1 MPTHTFTFT
10 MFFPFFSFLGYN
22 YIYNIQIKNL
32 KPTKYYIKELK
43 LQNKPQTIESGTV
56 QPREQCSQVS
66 RVENSGGAS
75 PPRAAAKNPHNTG
88 VFSSLIPSSTGGD
101 LHRKIKSKKKPVDF
115 SYVSITVFGSV
126 PLSLLLRCRSAFLYR
141 SVRVFLLL
149 LLCFRWPIWW
159 LQRGSRLLSSVRQL
173 KP

>member
-101 LHRKIKSKKKPVDF
+101 LHRKIKSKKSQLILVMFQSLF
-115 SYVSITVFGSV
+115 SDLFLFLFFSVADLLFSTDQFVCFFFFSSASGGRSGGCKGGRGCCRPSGS
-126 PLSLLLRCRSAFLYR
+126 
-141 SVRVFLLL
+141 
-149 LLCFRWPIWW
+149 
-159 LQRGSRLLSSVRQL
+159 
-173 KP
+173 